1 MSERVRVLV
10 ADDHPVV
17 REGLRLMLSD
27 AGDRIELVGEASSG
41 EEAVRLAGSLDPDVI
56 LMDLMMPGGGGV
68 EAIRQLQANGARC
81 RVLVLTSFGNDEEV
95 RDAIRAG
102 AIGVLLKDARREA
115 VLEAIVAAASGVPT
129 LHPAVQHQLM
139 RDLVAPPTPS
149 PFDKLAPRERDVLRL
164 IASGSANKEIAAA
177 LNLSLGTVKGYV
189 SAVLEKLGVADRTQA
204 ALLAVR
210 HGFAAQERDRV

>member
-1 MSERVRVLV
+1 MTERVRVLI

-17 REGLRLMLSD
+17 REGLRLMLGD
-27 AGDRIELVGEASSG
+27 ARDRIELAGEASSG
-41 EEAVRLAGSLDPDVI
+41 EEAVRLAVSLEPDVI

-68 EAIRQLQANGARC
+68 EAIRQLAARGSRC

-95 RDAIRAG
+95 REAIRAG

-115 VLEAIVAAASGVPT
+115 VLDAIVAAASGVPT

-139 RDLVAPPTPS
+139 RDLSAPPAPS
-149 PFDKLAPRERDVLRL
+149 PFDSLAPRERDVLRL
-164 IASGSANKEIAAA
+164 IAAGSANKEIAAE

-204 ALLAVR
+204 ALLAVK
-210 HGFAAQERDRV
+210 HGFAERESR